1 MHVKFRRNRSYGG
14 TSLKGL
20 RRNNRGLVYR
30 AIWDLK
36 SVSRAELATVT
47 GLHPATITHI
57 VDGLLDDQMILEAG
71 ATEAPVGRPPLQL
84 KINTE
89 AAYIVSVSLART
101 VVSAA
106 LIDLG
111 GNVGEDVHFSGLNLL
126 DEQEYTITRLQQAIQ
141 LLLER
146 AQGMNREVIG
156 IGVGFPGPVDPS
168 TGQTYLP
175 EARGLR
181 EPLSFSLRNV
191 LTERFKQPI
200 FIDNDANAMAMAEKY
215 FGAGQSTNDF
225 VCIDCSLGI
234 GASIVINGE
243 IYYGLHGNAG
253 EIAHNTVNIE
263 GKLCECGRRG
273 CLSCYAAISA
283 IIQQVAEATSF
294 SPQTLSVNQIAALY
308 TAGNKETIDI
318 IQQIATYLGH
328 EVINI
333 VNLVAPEVVILT
345 GDLDRLAPIMAAHI
359 QQQMRDFL
367 AAPLHESIKVVS
379 SHLKRASLQGAA
391 VLVIRKICE
400 TGTLTDFSSH

>member
-1 MHVKFRRNRSYGG
+1 MNTKLRNRSYGG

-36 SVSRAELATVT
+36 GISRAELATVT

-57 VDGLLDDQMILEAG
+57 VDDLLDDQMILEIG
-71 ATEAPVGRPPLQL
+71 ATEAPVGRPPSQL
-84 KINTE
+84 KINAE

-101 VVSAA
+101 AVSAA

-111 GNVGEDVHFSGLNLL
+111 GNVGENIHFGGLNLL
-126 DEQEYTITRLQQAIQ
+126 DEQEYTIARLQQAVE

-146 AQGMNREVIG
+146 AQAMNRKVIG

-175 EARGLR
+175 EAQGLR
-181 EPLSFSLRNV
+181 EPFFPSLSSV
-191 LTERFKQPI
+191 LAERFKQPV
-200 FIDNDANAMAMAEKY
+200 FIDNDANAMALAEKY
-215 FGAGQSTNDF
+215 FGEGKYANDF

-243 IYYGLHGNAG
+243 VYYGMRGNAG
-253 EIAHNTVNIE
+253 EIAHNSVDIK

-273 CLSCYAAISA
+273 CLTCYASIPE
-283 IIQQVAEATSF
+283 IIQQVAEATSRT
-294 SPQTLSVNQIAALY
+294 PETLSVNQIATLY
-308 TAGNKETIDI
+308 TAGNKETIEV

-328 EVINI
+328 EVIDI
-333 VNLVAPEVVILT
+333 VNLIAPEVVILT
-345 GDLDRLAPIMAAHI
+345 GDLDQLAHIMAARI
-359 QQQMRDFL
+359 QQQVRDFV
-367 AAPLHESIKVVS
+367 AAPLCNSVQVVS
-379 SHLKRASLQGAA
+379 SHLKQAPLQGAA
-391 VLVIRKICE
+391 MLVTRKIYE
-400 TGTLTDFSSH
+400 TGALTGFSPR